1 MNYRDKLYSKLLKC
15 KQPDPN
21 HRYLYKKFRNKVVKD
36 LKDSKS
42 TYFNQYFS
50 LNKYKMQ
57 KLWSGIRSI
66 INIGKCKN
74 SYTTSILNNN
84 KSVDNPNDI
93 ADIFN
98 NFFANIGKTTEKG
111 IPRGSQNPLFYL
123 RGNYSG
129 SIFLS
134 PVTSNEIWAF
144 IGKMD
149 ASKSSGPYSVPVTIL
164 KIIRDYISEPL
175 AFLVNDSFASGNF
188 PEKLKLARITPV
200 FKKGSR
206 SDIDNYRPISVL
218 SNFSKLFEKA
228 MYHRLYNYLE
238 EFKILYPLQFGFREK
253 CSTTHALISITESIR
268 QSIDNNEFGCGIFID
283 LKKAFDTVNHTIL
296 LTKLNHYGIRGVVL
310 DWFKSYLS
318 QRAQF
323 VNINGHNSLSLPVTC
338 GVPQGSIL
346 GPLLFLLYVNDLPN
360 TSSLLTFHLFADDTN
375 IYFSSKN
382 LSHLEATLNCE
393 LKSVAEWMKCNRLA
407 LSISKTN
414 FILFHS
420 SKLKPNQSLRIK
432 IDDTPIKQ
440 VDSTKYLGITFDSN
454 LTWKSHVNELCL
466 KLSKTVGI
474 LSKVRHFVNKHI
486 LVMLYYSLIY
496 PFLTY
501 GVHVWGLTF
510 PSFLTQLFIIQK
522 KAIRIISFSEPKS
535 HSEPLFKS
543 LDLLKLNDVIELQIL
558 SFVYQWS
565 HRLLPPCFSEY
576 FKFTSSVHSYSTRQ
590 SSKRNLYLAS
600 VNTTQYGL

>member
-1 MNYRDKLYSKLLKC
+1 
-15 KQPDPN
+15 
-21 HRYLYKKFRNKVVKD
+21 
-36 LKDSKS
+36 
-42 TYFNQYFS
+42 
-50 LNKYKMQ
+50 
-57 KLWSGIRSI
+57 
-66 INIGKCKN
+66 
-74 SYTTSILNNN
+74 
-84 KSVDNPNDI
+84 
-93 ADIFN
+93 
-98 NFFANIGKTTEKG
+98 
-111 IPRGSQNPLFYL
+111 
-123 RGNYSG
+123 
-129 SIFLS
+129 
-134 PVTSNEIWAF
+134 
-144 IGKMD
+144 MD

-175 AFLVNDSFASGNF
+175 ACLVNDSFASGNF

-253 CSTTHALISITESIR
+253 CSTTHALVSITESIR
-268 QSIDNNEFGCGIFID
+268 QSIDNNEFGCGLFID

-318 QRAQF
+318 QREQF
-323 VNINGHNSLSLPVTC
+323 VNVNGHNSLSLPVTC

-360 TSSLLTFHLFADDTN
+360 TSSLLTLHLFADDTN

-393 LKSVAEWMKCNRLA
+393 LKPVAEWMKCNRLA

-454 LTWKSHVNELCL
+454 LTWKSHINELCL

-501 GVHVWGLTF
+501 GIHVWGLTF
-510 PSFLTQLFIIQK
+510 PSFLTQLFVIKKKK

-543 LDLLKLNDVIELQIL
+543 LNLLKLNDVIELQIL

-600 VNTTQYGL
+600 VNTTQYGLRSLKFTGPRLWNSLPTSLTTSNSLRIFCKTLKNSMLNFYSI